1 MVLSFEQVTL
11 RMANSNM
18 QIVQQKSRVS
28 FTEKLAMLGETIII
42 AGRKWLFADSRRQ
55 NGVYVEPAPAKNR
68 PVFAFSGLGGKS
80 VLSNLQQL
88 QRYKVQRTVYIPYK
102 KE

>member
-28 FTEKLAMLGETIII
+28 FTEKLAMLGETITI
-42 AGRKWLFADSRRQ
+42 ARRKWLFADSRRQ
-55 NGVYVEPAPAKNR
+55 NGAYVEPAPAKNR